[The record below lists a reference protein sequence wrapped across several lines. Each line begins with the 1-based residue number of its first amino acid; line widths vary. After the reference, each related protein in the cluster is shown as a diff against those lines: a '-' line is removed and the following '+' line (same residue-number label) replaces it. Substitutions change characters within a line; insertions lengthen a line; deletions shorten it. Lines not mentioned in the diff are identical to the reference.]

1 MEILYPLI
9 YNRIER
15 NKCLERCEA
24 MDYLNGLNDRQREAV
39 LHTDGPL
46 LILAGAGSGKTK
58 VVTHKIAY
66 LIEEKR
72 IFPGNILA
80 ITFTNKAANEMK
92 ERVGKLLSTNVDD
105 MWMGTFHSICVRIL
119 RRDIDKIGYNRSF
132 TIYDRDDQITLV
144 KECIK
149 ERNLDKDTYK
159 ESSVLAQIS
168 KLKDSM
174 TDPDKFIN
182 LNYKDFYL
190 RNIGELYALYQE
202 KLKQYNA
209 LDFDDL
215 IIKTVQLL
223 KSNADVLDYYQRK
236 FKYVFVDEYQD
247 TNKVQYDLTTLLSDK
262 YNNICVVGDP
272 DQSVYSWR
280 GADITNILDFEKDF
294 KNAATIM
301 LEQNYR
307 STQNI
312 LNLANKVIRHNSE
325 RRDKSLWTDN
335 HEGEPIFYDELPDS
349 EDEALFVANKI
360 DGLLSQGYKLSDC
373 AILYRTNAQS
383 RSFED
388 AFIRKNIPYKI
399 VGGLKFYDR
408 KEIKDIVAYLK
419 VLENPLD
426 NISLKRII
434 NVPKRGVGNA
444 TIDKL
449 EEFAA
454 DTNDSIYGALLS
466 LENIGDLNARAKNS
480 LRPFIEMMNKLMAM
494 KEIMGVKDFI
504 EEVINATGYIR
515 ELERE
520 DTIEAQTRIE
530 NIKEFISVAIDFEMR
545 MGESNLEEFLANV
558 ALLSDVDKTS
568 DTTNVVTMM
577 TVHSAKGLEFPV
589 VFLVGMEDGL
599 FPITRALDN
608 ESELEEERRLCY
620 VAVTRAEKLLFIT
633 NARVRTIYGNVNY
646 TLPSRFIEEM
656 GDAIEK
662 KAKNSIKEQLVSVKD
677 LTTKRE
683 PLKRETFAPR
693 PFVIQA
699 QPKPQG
705 NKSLDVNIGDKVK
718 HKKFGIGTIV
728 QIKDRDNDKELVI
741 SFDGEGLKRLLFSIA
756 PIEIMR

>member
-1 MEILYPLI
+1 
-9 YNRIER
+9 
-15 NKCLERCEA
+15 
-24 MDYLNGLNDRQREAV
+24 MDYLKGLNDRQREAV

-66 LIEEKR
+66 LIEEKG

-92 ERVGKLLSTNVDD
+92 ERVAKLLSTNVDT

-132 TIYDRDDQITLV
+132 TIYDRDDQITLI
-144 KECIK
+144 KECLK

-159 ESSVLAQIS
+159 EASVLAQIS
-168 KLKDSM
+168 KLKDNM

-182 LNYKDFYL
+182 QNYKDFYL
-190 RNIGELYALYQE
+190 RNIGELYALYQK

-215 IIKTVQLL
+215 IIKTVELL

-247 TNKVQYDLTTLLSDK
+247 TNKIQYELVKLLSDRHK
-262 YNNICVVGDP
+262 NICVVGDES
-272 DQSVYSWR
+272 QSIYGWR
-280 GADITNILDFEKDF
+280 GADITNILNFEKDYQ
-294 KNAATIM
+294 KSTTIM

-325 RRDKSLWTDN
+325 RKDKNLWTKN
-335 HEGEPIFYDELPDS
+335 HEGEPIYYEELPDS
-349 EDEALFVANKI
+349 EDESLFVANKI
-360 DGLLSQGYKLSDC
+360 DELIGQGYSLSDC

-388 AFIRKNIPYKI
+388 CFIRKNIPYKI

-434 NVPKRGVGNA
+434 NVPKRGIGNA
-444 TIDKL
+444 TIDKV

-454 DTNDSIYGALLS
+454 ETNDSIYGALLS
-466 LENIGDLNARAKNS
+466 LDNILDLNSRAKNS
-480 LRPFIEMMNKLMAM
+480 LKPFVDMMNKLMAM

-504 EEVINATGYIR
+504 EEVINSTGYIK

-520 DTIEAQTRIE
+520 NTIESQTRIE

-545 MGESNLEEFLANV
+545 TGESNLEEFLANV

-589 VFLVGMEDGL
+589 VFVVGMEDGL
-599 FPITRALDN
+599 FPIARALDS

-662 KAKNSIKEQLVSVKD
+662 KEKKSIKEQLISVKD
-677 LTTKRE
+677 FTAKKE
-683 PLKRETFAPR
+683 KRETFAPR

-699 QPKPQG
+699 QSKPQG
-705 NKSLDVNIGDKVK
+705 DKNLDVNVGDKVK

-741 SFDGEGLKRLLFSIA
+741 SFDGEGLKRLLLSIA
-756 PIEIMR
+756 PIEILR

>member
-1 MEILYPLI
+1 
-9 YNRIER
+9 
-15 NKCLERCEA
+15 
-24 MDYLNGLNDRQREAV
+24 MDYLKGLNDRQREAV

-66 LIEEKR
+66 LIEEKG

-92 ERVGKLLSTNVDD
+92 ERVAKLLSTNVDT
-105 MWMGTFHSICVRIL
+105 MWMGTYHSICVRIL

-132 TIYDRDDQITLV
+132 TIYDRDDQITLI
-144 KECIK
+144 KECLK

-159 ESSVLAQIS
+159 EASVLAQIS
-168 KLKDSM
+168 KLKDNM

-182 LNYKDFYL
+182 QNYKDFYL
-190 RNIGELYALYQE
+190 RNIGELYALYQK

-215 IIKTVQLL
+215 IIKTVELL

-247 TNKVQYDLTTLLSDK
+247 TNKIQYELVKLLSDRHK
-262 YNNICVVGDP
+262 NICVVGDES
-272 DQSVYSWR
+272 QSIYGWR
-280 GADITNILDFEKDF
+280 GADITNILNFEKDYQ
-294 KNAATIM
+294 KSTTIM

-325 RRDKSLWTDN
+325 RKDKNLWTKN
-335 HEGEPIFYDELPDS
+335 HEGEPIYYEELPDS
-349 EDEALFVANKI
+349 EDESLFVANKI
-360 DGLLSQGYKLSDC
+360 DELIGQGYSLSDC

-388 AFIRKNIPYKI
+388 CFIRKNIPYKI

-434 NVPKRGVGNA
+434 NVPKRGIGNA
-444 TIDKL
+444 TIDKV

-454 DTNDSIYGALLS
+454 ETNDSIYGALLS
-466 LENIGDLNARAKNS
+466 LDNILDLNSRAKNS
-480 LRPFIEMMNKLMAM
+480 LKPFVDMMNKLMAM

-504 EEVINATGYIR
+504 EEVINSTGYIK

-520 DTIEAQTRIE
+520 NTIESQTRIE

-545 MGESNLEEFLANV
+545 TGESNLEEFLANV

-589 VFLVGMEDGL
+589 VFVVGMEDGL
-599 FPITRALDN
+599 FPIARALDS
-608 ESELEEERRLCY
+608 ESELEEERTLCY

-662 KAKNSIKEQLVSVKD
+662 KEKKSIKEQLISVKD
-677 LTTKRE
+677 FTAKKE
-683 PLKRETFAPR
+683 KRETFAPR

-699 QPKPQG
+699 QSKPQG
-705 NKSLDVNIGDKVK
+705 DKNLDVNVGDKVK

-741 SFDGEGLKRLLFSIA
+741 SFDGEGLKRLLLSIA
-756 PIEIMR
+756 PIEILR

>member
-1 MEILYPLI
+1 
-9 YNRIER
+9 
-15 NKCLERCEA
+15 

-66 LIEEKR
+66 LIEEKG

-80 ITFTNKAANEMK
+80 ITFTNKAAAEMK
-92 ERVGKLLSTNVDD
+92 ERVARLLSNSVEN

-132 TIYDRDDQITLV
+132 TIYDRDDQITLI

-149 ERNLDKDTYK
+149 EKNLNKDNYK

-168 KLKDSM
+168 KLKDSA
-174 TDPDKFIN
+174 TDPNEYIN
-182 LNYKDFYL
+182 HNYKDFYL

-215 IIKTVQLL
+215 IIKTVELL
-223 KSNADVLDYYQRK
+223 RNNLEVRDYYQRR

-247 TNKVQYDLTTLLSDK
+247 TNKIQYELIKLLSEK
-262 YNNICVVGDP
+262 HKNICVVGDES
-272 DQSVYSWR
+272 QSIYGWR
-280 GADITNILDFEKDF
+280 GADISNILNFEKDF
-294 KNAATIM
+294 KGSTTIM

-307 STQNI
+307 STQKI
-312 LNLANKVIRHNSE
+312 LNLANRVIRHNSE
-325 RRDKSLWTDN
+325 RKDKNLWTDN
-335 HEGEPIFYDELPDS
+335 QEGDPICYEEMSDS
-349 EDEALFVANKI
+349 EDEALFVGGKI
-360 DGLLSQGYKLSDC
+360 DELIRNEHNLSDI

-388 AFIRKNIPYKI
+388 CFIRKNIPYKI

-449 EEFAA
+449 EEIALRN
-454 DTNDSIYGALLS
+454 NDSIYGVLLS
-466 LENIGDLNARAKNS
+466 LDSIDELNNRAKNS
-480 LRPFIEMMNKLMAM
+480 LKPFMDMMSMLMAK
-494 KEIMGVKDFI
+494 KETMGIKEFI
-504 EEVINATGYIR
+504 EEVIDSTGYIK
-515 ELERE
+515 ELEKE
-520 DTIEAQTRIE
+520 NTIEAQTRID

-545 MGESNLEEFLANV
+545 MGESNLEEFLGNV
-558 ALLSDVDKTS
+558 ALLSDVDKTA
-568 DTTNVVTMM
+568 DNTNVVTMM

-589 VFLVGMEDGL
+589 VFLVGMEEGL
-599 FPITRALDN
+599 FPITRSLES

-620 VAVTRAEKLLFIT
+620 VAVTRAEKLLYIT
-633 NARVRTIYGNVNY
+633 NAKIRTIYGNVNY
-646 TLPSRFIEEM
+646 TLPSRFIAEM
-656 GDAIEK
+656 GDAIERK
-662 KAKNSIKEQLVSVKD
+662 EKESLREQLVSVKD
-677 LTTKRE
+677 LTTTKKE
-683 PLKRETFAPR
+683 VFKKETFMGN
-693 PFVIQA
+693 PFTIQA
-699 QPKPQG
+699 KAEPRTDVSQ
-705 NKSLDVNIGDKVK
+705 DVNIGDKVK

-728 QIKDRDNDKELVI
+728 QVKDRDNDKELVI
-741 SFDGEGLKRLLFSIA
+741 SFDGQGLKRLLLSIA

>member
-480 LRPFIEMMNKLMAM
+480 LRPFIEMMNKLMDM

>member
-1 MEILYPLI
+1 
-9 YNRIER
+9 
-15 NKCLERCEA
+15 

-66 LIEEKR
+66 LIEEKG

-80 ITFTNKAANEMK
+80 ITFTNKAAAEMK
-92 ERVGKLLSTNVDD
+92 ERVARLLSNSVEN

-132 TIYDRDDQITLV
+132 TIYDRDDQITLI

-149 ERNLDKDTYK
+149 EKNLNKDNYK

-168 KLKDSM
+168 KLKDSA
-174 TDPDKFIN
+174 TDPNEYIN
-182 LNYKDFYL
+182 HNYKDFYL

-215 IIKTVQLL
+215 IIKTVELL
-223 KSNADVLDYYQRK
+223 RNNLEVRDYYQRR

-247 TNKVQYDLTTLLSDK
+247 TNKIQYELIKLLSEK
-262 YNNICVVGDP
+262 HKNICVVGDES
-272 DQSVYSWR
+272 QSIYGWR
-280 GADITNILDFEKDF
+280 GADISNILNFEKDF
-294 KNAATIM
+294 KGSTTIM

-307 STQNI
+307 STQKI
-312 LNLANKVIRHNSE
+312 LNLANRVIRHNSE
-325 RRDKSLWTDN
+325 RKDKNLWTDN
-335 HEGEPIFYDELPDS
+335 QEGDPICYEEMSDS
-349 EDEALFVANKI
+349 EDEALFVGGKI
-360 DGLLSQGYKLSDC
+360 DELIRNEHNLSDI

-388 AFIRKNIPYKI
+388 CFIRKNIPYKI

-449 EEFAA
+449 EEIALRN
-454 DTNDSIYGALLS
+454 NDSIYGVLLS
-466 LENIGDLNARAKNS
+466 LDSIDELNNRAKNS
-480 LRPFIEMMNKLMAM
+480 LKPFIDMMSMLMAK
-494 KEIMGVKDFI
+494 KETMGIKEFI
-504 EEVINATGYIR
+504 EEVIDSTGYIK
-515 ELERE
+515 ELEKE
-520 DTIEAQTRIE
+520 NTIEAQTRID

-545 MGESNLEEFLANV
+545 MGESNLEEFLGNV
-558 ALLSDVDKTS
+558 ALLSDVDKTA
-568 DTTNVVTMM
+568 DNTNVVTMM

-589 VFLVGMEDGL
+589 VFLVGMEEGL
-599 FPITRALDN
+599 FPITRSLES

-620 VAVTRAEKLLFIT
+620 VAVTRAEKLLYIT
-633 NARVRTIYGNVNY
+633 NAKIRTIYGNVNY
-646 TLPSRFIEEM
+646 TLPSRFIAEM
-656 GDAIEK
+656 GDAIERK
-662 KAKNSIKEQLVSVKD
+662 EKESLREQLVSVKD
-677 LTTKRE
+677 LTTTKKE
-683 PLKRETFAPR
+683 VFKKETFMGN
-693 PFVIQA
+693 PFTIQA
-699 QPKPQG
+699 KAEPRTDVSQ
-705 NKSLDVNIGDKVK
+705 DVNIGDKVK

-728 QIKDRDNDKELVI
+728 QVKDRDNDKELVI
-741 SFDGEGLKRLLFSIA
+741 SFDGQGLKRLLLSIA